1 LGPVLAPHYPRGV
14 QLEVNGRVVARDDA
28 PAGEVAPIEVRMLT
42 ASELSPAAADL
53 RGILE
58 QVLRKRVITRTF
70 KQHR

>member
-1 LGPVLAPHYPRGV
+1 LP
-14 QLEVNGRVVARDDA
+14 
-28 PAGEVAPIEVRMLT
+28 PIEVRMLT